1 MKKTVLILVL
11 ILSFNAQANDEI
23 TIVAQTD
30 PNDATTKCGDNCT
43 WKLYSDGKLEIS
55 GTGDMY
61 DYYPQQVDSYV
72 LPYNNWETAHI
83 TSAPWGTYAL
93 DITSIDISEGIE
105 SIGSNA
111 FYQLAETSII
121 IPETV
126 TRIGEYAFQN
136 SAVESISVPQKTT
149 DIGYQAFSL
158 LSASLY
164 CPENLAE
171 QCRTASDNPS
181 GVHVYTVNTDGTY
194 SVGGKKYANFKDMQN
209 GNYIPKRIYTL
220 EEANKV
226 AKPTGNTFR
235 IKYR

>member
-1 MKKTVLILVL
+1 MKKTVLILGL
-11 ILSFNAQANDEI
+11 ITALNAQANDEI

-72 LPYNNWETAHI
+72 LPYNNWTSQHI

-93 DITSIDISEGIE
+93 DITRIEISEGIE
-105 SIGSNA
+105 SIGSDA

-121 IPETV
+121 IPESV
-126 TRIGEYAFQN
+126 TRIGGGAFMN
-136 SAVESISVPQKTT
+136 SAVENITVPQGTT
-149 DIGYQAFSL
+149 YIDETAFYTN
-158 LSASLY
+158 ASLY

-181 GVHVYTVNTDGTY
+181 SVHVYTVNTDGTY
-194 SVGGKKYANFKDMQN
+194 SVNGKKYANFKNMQKN
-209 GNYIPKRIYTL
+209 KEIKRIYTI

-226 AKPTGNTFR
+226 TGKTNR
-235 IKYR
+235 VSIKYR

>member
-1 MKKTVLILVL
+1 MKKYVLILVL

-30 PNDATTKCGDNCT
+30 PNDATTKCGDNCS

-61 DYYPQQVDSYV
+61 DYYSQQVDSYV
-72 LPYNNWETAHI
+72 LPYNNWTSQHI

-93 DITSIDISEGIE
+93 DITRIEISEGIE
-105 SIGSNA
+105 SIGAAA

-126 TRIGEYAFQN
+126 TRIGSAAFMN
-136 SAVESISVPQKTT
+136 SAVENIAVPQGTT
-149 DIGYQAFSL
+149 YIDDHAFYTD
-158 LSASLY
+158 ASLY
-164 CPENLAE
+164 CPENLAA
-171 QCRTASDNPS
+171 QCLKALGKPS
-181 GVHVYTVNTDGTY
+181 GVHVYTIDADGRY
-194 SVGGKKYANFKDMQN
+194 SVSGKKYANFKDMQN

-220 EEANKV
+220 EEATKV
-226 AKPTGNTFR
+226 SKPAGNTFR
-235 IKYR
+235 LRYK

>member
-1 MKKTVLILVL
+1 METLILVL

-23 TIVAQTD
+23 TIVAETD

-72 LPYNNWETAHI
+72 LPYNNWTSQHI

-93 DITSIDISEGIE
+93 DITRIEISEGIE

-121 IPETV
+121 IPESV
-126 TRIGEYAFQN
+126 TSIRGGAFMN
-136 SAVESISVPQKTT
+136 SAVENITVPQGTT
-149 DIGYQAFSL
+149 YIDETAFYTN
-158 LSASLY
+158 ASLY
-164 CPENLAE
+164 CPENLAQ
-171 QCRTASDNPS
+171 QCRTASSNPS

-194 SVGGKKYANFKDMQN
+194 SVNGKKYANFKDMQN

-220 EEANKV
+220 EEATKV
-226 AKPTGNTFR
+226 SKPTGNTVR